1 MSVDY
6 ILLFF
11 KKSTDSMVMMSRLL
25 LLLKRWIEVERG
37 QVQMDNYGYRM
48 ARESETNV
56 EIDEIV

>member
-1 MSVDY
+1 
-6 ILLFF
+6 
-11 KKSTDSMVMMSRLL
+11 MMSRLL